1 MRQGGVGGAENKEE
15 KKKRGGRGKEQLS
28 FLKIK
33 TATLSA
39 LELCKDNNNAKE
51 SIVRMYLIP

>member
-28 FLKIK
+28 ILKIK